1 MMIFYCSDCNRQ
13 ITGADSE
20 TVGQIL
26 QRLEKHVT
34 KCPLATFT
42 FEGTTE
48 LARRREEGL
57 RAFLH
62 DAQLE
67 GKIRLQ

>member
-1 MMIFYCSDCNRQ
+1 MMIFYCSDCNQQ
-13 ITGADSE
+13 ITGTDSE

-26 QRLEKHVT
+26 DRLEKHVI

-42 FEGTTE
+42 FAGTTE
-48 LARRREEGL
+48 LARRRQKGL

-62 DAQLE
+62 DAHLE